1 MKTATTI
8 TELRSALTV
17 FRSKGKTVGFVPTM
31 GALHEGHLSLV
42 HLCKA
47 QTNVTVVSIFVNPTQ
62 FGASED
68 FNKYPRTIEA
78 DTKMLEQEGTDLL
91 FLPTKEEMYPPGPQT
106 SVKIGGVTERYEGA
120 IRPGH
125 FQGVATVV
133 SSLFNIVGAD
143 KAFFGQKDAQQ
154 IAVIKKLVRDLHFP
168 TEIVVGE
175 TVREPDGLAMSSR
188 NRYLTAPERERA
200 LVISKTLF
208 MIRDLAE
215 RGQTPEMAL
224 LKGRDY
230 FKKTG
235 RDITLEYL
243 DLVDSETFKKTVS
256 FKEHDELTV
265 IIAAKT
271 GTTRLLDNVVL
282 RKK

>member
-1 MKTATTI
+1 
-8 TELRSALTV
+8 
-17 FRSKGKTVGFVPTM
+17 
-31 GALHEGHLSLV
+31 
-42 HLCKA
+42 
-47 QTNVTVVSIFVNPTQ
+47 
-62 FGASED
+62 
-68 FNKYPRTIEA
+68 
-78 DTKMLEQEGTDLL
+78 MLERAGTDLL
-91 FLPTKEEMYPPGPQT
+91 FLPTKDEMYPLGSQT
-106 SVKIGGVTERYEGA
+106 ILRVGGVTERYEGA

-133 SSLFNIVGAD
+133 GSLFNIVGAD

-154 IAVIKKLVRDLHFP
+154 VAVIKKMVRDLHFP

-188 NRYLTAPERERA
+188 NRYLSPAERERA

-208 MIRDLAE
+208 IIRDLAD

-224 LKGRDY
+224 LKGREY

-256 FKEHDELTV
+256 FKEHEELTV